1 MVATSSRTFGGPR
14 EFTTFSTH
22 LSWTSCRP
30 SVCVNCKCN
39 VFVCPHT
46 PRLSGLLSGSEWK
59 KAAKASV
66 NAPLLSHMTI
76 VFDHNF
82 KKESKTQKHVFLIC
96 FLIKIINIEHKYCI
110 YSNSGELRFRTKD
123 IFSNPSLHVKQDH
136 FSVLVEFVSVD
147 FYLLPR
153 SVNEVWPLILYIHW
167 YSAGGKPT
175 FI

>member
-1 MVATSSRTFGGPR
+1 MYSFCLFTRNLQHNFMPCYMQVKQNLLGTTLMVATSSRTFGGPR
-14 EFTTFSTH
+14 GFTIFSTH

-30 SVCVNCKCN
+30 SVCVSCKCN

-82 KKESKTQKHVFLIC
+82 KKENSEACVLNMFSYK
-96 FLIKIINIEHKYCI
+96 NYKY
-110 YSNSGELRFRTKD
+110 RT
-123 IFSNPSLHVKQDH
+123 
-136 FSVLVEFVSVD
+136 
-147 FYLLPR
+147 
-153 SVNEVWPLILYIHW
+153 
-167 YSAGGKPT
+167 
-175 FI
+175 